1 MEIKSKKEFKL
12 FLETTQSKKVA
23 QDINSRIKRL
33 ETILSI
39 NVDHIPFKDFSL
51 IEISNKLKKN
61 LLNNK
66 NVPAYIYI
74 TKAGMISALRHYLK
88 YRFPNQYQKLPKRI
102 NPDKY

>member
-1 MEIKSKKEFKL
+1 MDIKSKKEFKL
-12 FLETTQSKKVA
+12 FLEATQSKKVA

-66 NVPAYIYI
+66 NIPAYIYV
-74 TKAGMISALRHYLK
+74 TKAGMICALRHYLK
-88 YRFPNQYQKLPKRI
+88 YRFPNQYPKFPKRI